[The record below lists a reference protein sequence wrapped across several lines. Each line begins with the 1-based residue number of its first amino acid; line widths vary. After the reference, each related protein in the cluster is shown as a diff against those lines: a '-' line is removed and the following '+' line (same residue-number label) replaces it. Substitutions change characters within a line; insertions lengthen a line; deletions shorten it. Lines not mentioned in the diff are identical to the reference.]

1 MHETKLRIV
10 ILPYQPKDTAK
21 WMECHIF
28 VMMAIKLATE
38 FPVLISF

>member
-1 MHETKLRIV
+1 MHKTKLRIA

-21 WMECHIF
+21 WMECHTF
-28 VMMAIKLATE
+28 VMMTIKPGTE